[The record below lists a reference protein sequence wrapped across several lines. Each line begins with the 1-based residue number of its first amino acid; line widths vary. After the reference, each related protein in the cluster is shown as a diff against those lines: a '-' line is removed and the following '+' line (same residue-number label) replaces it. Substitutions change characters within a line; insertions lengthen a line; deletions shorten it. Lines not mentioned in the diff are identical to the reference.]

1 MPMSHDGN
9 SIRWVVNTFDEL
21 DIYKLYNLL
30 HLRSDIFVVEQ
41 VCPYLDPDNK
51 DQKALHLQGYID
63 DKLVAYCRLFKKGGY
78 FEEASLGRV
87 IVHADFRRYGYG
99 HILMDKAI
107 ELLKT
112 ELGETHIRISG
123 QLYLKAFYE
132 SHGFVQ
138 IGDWYLEDDI
148 PHTRMERCQDVK

>member
-1 MPMSHDGN
+1 MPHDGN
-9 SIRWVVNTFDEL
+9 SIRWVIDKFDDL
-21 DIYKLYNLL
+21 DIHKLYRIL

-63 DKLVAYCRLFKKGGY
+63 DKLIAYCRLFKRGDY
-78 FEEASLGRV
+78 FENASIGRV
-87 IVHADFRRYGYG
+87 VVHADFRKYGYG
-99 HILMDKAI
+99 HMLMDKSI
-107 ELLKT
+107 ELLRT
-112 ELGETHIRISG
+112 LLNETHIQISG

-138 IGDWYLEDDI
+138 IGEPYLEDDI
-148 PHTRMERCQDVK
+148 PHTRMERCKDLK